1 MKRTIWM
8 IYLRMK
14 TIISF
19 SYDGRGLIASC
30 VYASASSSG
39 VSLQRFPWSPLLPS
53 LVIDVNGL

>member
-1 MKRTIWM
+1 
-8 IYLRMK
+8 MK

-19 SYDGRGLIASC
+19 SYDDRGLIASC